1 MQLKTLKTNTCW
13 SRIKIFDSKG
23 FLQRRKR
30 RNMTIEV
37 VYQPPARRWVPA
49 DSIISTS
56 AGSHPM
62 LTESSTQNRSIGVNC
77 TIGKFLFLF
86 FYKLVALDH
95 HQSLSTNF
103 VGDIPHRCDNCK
115 GPNDDMVITEI
126 DRMYKLTFEQLCT
139 LSEYPNYWQSIRKL
153 MLVWTRREKLE
164 RAHIR
169 MEHLITWC
177 QDRSLSA
184 DLISDIPIAQNNNTS
199 NVRAYLSDDTNEANC
214 CQNPKCIQTIGVRER
229 TLLQIIEEYGQ
240 YNDGILYQENFNA
253 MIREIHQCG
262 TCKCPKTVLELAKV
276 FRHTYYTIRFSILL
290 TFTPRHKI
298 PIFKE
303 KLNFRDQSGD

>member
-1 MQLKTLKTNTCW
+1 
-13 SRIKIFDSKG
+13 
-23 FLQRRKR
+23 
-30 RNMTIEV
+30 
-37 VYQPPARRWVPA
+37 
-49 DSIISTS
+49 
-56 AGSHPM
+56 
-62 LTESSTQNRSIGVNC
+62 
-77 TIGKFLFLF
+77 
-86 FYKLVALDH
+86 
-95 HQSLSTNF
+95 
-103 VGDIPHRCDNCK
+103 
-115 GPNDDMVITEI
+115 MVITEI

-153 MLVWTRREKLE
+153 MLVWTRREKLQ

-184 DLISDIPIAQNNNTS
+184 DLISDIPIAQNNNTP
-199 NVRAYLSDDTNEANC
+199 NFRAYLSDDTNEANC

-229 TLLQIIEEYGQ
+229 TLIQIIEEYGQ

-276 FRHTYYTIRFSILL
+276 FRHTYYTIRFFILL
-290 TFTPRHKI
+290 NNTHSLLEIKFQYSKKNLISEIKVAIDWRRWNLPMLATTVVYCCNSDPTTSDVSLPLYTFR
-298 PIFKE
+298 FKR
-303 KLNFRDQSGD
+303 L

>member
-1 MQLKTLKTNTCW
+1 
-13 SRIKIFDSKG
+13 
-23 FLQRRKR
+23 
-30 RNMTIEV
+30 
-37 VYQPPARRWVPA
+37 
-49 DSIISTS
+49 
-56 AGSHPM
+56 
-62 LTESSTQNRSIGVNC
+62 
-77 TIGKFLFLF
+77 
-86 FYKLVALDH
+86 
-95 HQSLSTNF
+95 
-103 VGDIPHRCDNCK
+103 
-115 GPNDDMVITEI
+115 MVITEI

-184 DLISDIPIAQNNNTS
+184 DLISDIPIAQNNNTP
-199 NVRAYLSDDTNEANC
+199 NFRAYLSDDTNEANC

-276 FRHTYYTIRFSILL
+276 FRHTYYTILFFMLL
-290 TFTPRHKI
+290 NNTHLLLEI
-298 PIFKE
+298 
-303 KLNFRDQSGD
+303 NFLY